1 MNEMKTRYRLTSRGI
16 RGGMFYCVDKITGKR
31 TSLQTTDKDEAQQI
45 VEAKNNSVRQ
55 PVLNLQIAKA
65 YLAGSNSG
73 TAGCKHR
80 SGGFRESNVRRYF
93 MASFNISNLA

>member
-1 MNEMKTRYRLTSRGI
+1 MKIRFRLIRRNL
-16 RGGMFYCVDKITGKR
+16 RGGTYYCQDTLTGTR
-31 TSLQTTDKDEAQQI
+31 TSLQTTSKDEAAQI
-45 VEAKNNSVRQ
+45 VQAKNQALRQ
-55 PVLNLQIAKA
+55 PFLNLQIAKA